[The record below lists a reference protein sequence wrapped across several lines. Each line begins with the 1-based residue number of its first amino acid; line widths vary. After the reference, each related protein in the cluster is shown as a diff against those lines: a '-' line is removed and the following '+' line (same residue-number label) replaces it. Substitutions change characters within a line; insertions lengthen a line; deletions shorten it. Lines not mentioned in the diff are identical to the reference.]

1 MNGFQS
7 NTVFQH
13 AMQIEPVPLEF
24 TVSWFL
30 LTHESAYFNQQLEK
44 MNHLEQDLW
53 DCTEFLHV
61 PLHIAWFINSKTAN
75 IFLKGMEN
83 LHALLEV
90 QE

>member
-1 MNGFQS
+1 
-7 NTVFQH
+7 
-13 AMQIEPVPLEF
+13 MQIEPVPLEF
-24 TVSWFL
+24 TVFWFL

-44 MNHLEQDLW
+44 MNHLEQDLR
-53 DCTEFLHV
+53 DCTEVLHV
-61 PLHIAWFINSKTAN
+61 PLHIAWFIHAINSKTAS